1 MVEMGSISPAS
12 VGEDLA
18 KPTVGLL
25 RDVQLLPEEGQ
36 EQNGFESAFTGPHPS
51 VALLEAGLTAG
62 AKWWAAGGSAVL
74 LGIWGAVKVF
84 WGENPEVRDELVWA
98 AALAS
103 TAIIVGIAWLLTSD
117 LRARAAVQVATIAAR
132 AAVAEEMVRIGHH
145 EAAKATKPAASKGTV
160 TPFPGGTRAKYRR
173 HRDDPE
179 TIWLALASLSGADG
193 SSPEQYY
200 LVKGHEHLWAPAD
213 DVSIVV
219 PMAEVSI
226 QM

>member
-1 MVEMGSISPAS
+1 MAEIGSISPAS
-12 VGEDLA
+12 VGDDLA
-18 KPTVGLL
+18 KPTVALL

-36 EQNGFESAFTGPHPS
+36 QQNGFASAFAGPPPS

-62 AKWWAAGGSAVL
+62 AKWWAAAGSAL
-74 LGIWGAVKVF
+74 LVPIWGAVKLF
-84 WGENPEVRDELVWA
+84 WGQNLEVRSELVWV

-103 TAIIVGIAWLLTSD
+103 TAIIVGISWLLTSD
-117 LRARAAVQVATIAAR
+117 LHARAAVQVATVAAR
-132 AAVAEEMVRIGHH
+132 AKVAEEMISIGHQH
-145 EAAKATKPAASKGTV
+145 AARPTKPAASKGTV

-179 TIWLALASLSGADG
+179 TIWLALASLSGVDG
-193 SSPEQYY
+193 SAAEQYY